1 MHESIIPRSVWMSYV
16 QGYQGWAAGEMIDGK
31 YVEYDGLSGNQSL
44 FFRAIDAFLG
54 MESYL
59 TDENVRRYLS
69 SAQRDLC
76 LSYKAHNF
84 RQKSKDEGLLE
95 IEHEMQKLVKQFKVK
110 CVFYCLGNLLLIRIR
125 FSEHLTLL
133 VCFRI

>member
-1 MHESIIPRSVWMSYV
+1 MHESNVPRSVWMSYV

-44 FFRAIDAFLG
+44 FFRAIDAYLG

-76 LSYKAHNF
+76 LSYKAHSF
-84 RQKSKDEGLLE
+84 REKSKAAGLFE
-95 IEHEMQKLVKQFKVK
+95 IEDEMQNLVKQFKVDISPASIQNH
-110 CVFYCLGNLLLIRIR
+110 C
-125 FSEHLTLL
+125 
-133 VCFRI
+133 